1 VRSDRQ
7 KVVLR
12 EWDAEILLKVL
23 GGSEME
29 SISDGSGVGSEVAAK
44 SPQLDVLLTGYAAQ
58 RADCSAIY
66 GASTNMLGFIVGTMG
81 FVAILV
87 GDPGR
92 VPPIWLALAAML
104 PWGMLSYHSLI
115 VGMNAGHSYVCEV
128 YEQLIAK
135 AAPEGLIYHDKG
147 KKDKI
152 ILGVTVGE
160 RFLDPRRASISR
172 SAASFFAFFA
182 SLLLPILYSVSIL
195 SGLWG
200 RSWGW
205 FVFAATFASIGFI
218 IVLVND
224 VKNLVRPEV
233 KEIDELLKSFR

>member
-1 VRSDRQ
+1 MQ
-7 KVVLR
+7 
-12 EWDAEILLKVL
+12 
-23 GGSEME
+23 
-29 SISDGSGVGSEVAAK
+29 SISNLDRGEVNSLSK
-44 SPQLDVLLTGYAAQ
+44 SPQLDVLLAGYAAQ

-66 GASTNMLGFIVGTMG
+66 GASTSMLGFIVGTMG
-81 FVAILV
+81 FVAIVV
-87 GDPGR
+87 GDPSR

-128 YEQLIAK
+128 YEQLIAE

-147 KKDKI
+147 KKGKI

-160 RFLDPRRASISR
+160 RFLDPRRASVSR

-182 SLLLPILYSVSIL
+182 SLFLPILYSASIL
-195 SGLWG
+195 SGLWS
-200 RSWGW
+200 RSWWW
-205 FVFAATFASIGFI
+205 FMFAVTFVSIGFV
-218 IVLVND
+218 IVLVNH

-233 KEIDELLKSFR
+233 KEIDELLTSFR